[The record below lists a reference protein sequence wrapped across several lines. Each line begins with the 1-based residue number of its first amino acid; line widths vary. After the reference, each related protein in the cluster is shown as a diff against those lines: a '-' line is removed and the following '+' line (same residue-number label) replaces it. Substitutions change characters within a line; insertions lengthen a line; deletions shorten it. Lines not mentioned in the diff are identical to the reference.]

1 MEFEYGA
8 LKLANRAV
16 SKPRMKANRIF
27 QWLSCAMP
35 LLACSVESVVQ
46 EQDRA
51 RQAITTAVEAETLLT
66 SGSVVRSYTDRAAS
80 GGKALRFYTNGSLTT
95 SVASSTAR
103 VSVRARA
110 ALCDGAPNLDVYVA
124 GTRVASLPVDT
135 TSYRDFQIDL
145 SASSSAREFV
155 LRYANDASSGTCDR
169 DLIVDTLTFNDAPP
183 STNVN
188 PFAGEKLYV
197 DPASAARNTVNAWRA
212 AGRGGDADYLE
223 KIAGSAK
230 PVRYFAEWTETPE
243 SQGVE
248 LQVSHYVR
256 LVRQAGALPVMGTY
270 ALPHRDCGNYSKGG
284 FATAESYR
292 AWIEGYA
299 RAIGDA
305 KVVVLLEPDALAGM
319 NCLPNAADQ
328 LERVSL
334 IAFAVRTLKSK
345 PNTYVY
351 IDAGHSK
358 WRTAELMSAR
368 LKEAGV
374 EHADGFVTNNANFN
388 FTSEEIAW
396 GERVSAAIA
405 GKHFIIDTSR
415 NGRGPYTQMHDGDC
429 EPWANPPGRALGALP
444 TANTGHPLVD
454 AFYWL
459 KTPGASDGDCG
470 PFPAAGTWMPEYAL
484 GLCKETPAP

>member
-1 MEFEYGA
+1 M
-8 LKLANRAV
+8 KLPKSV
-16 SKPRMKANRIF
+16 ISKPRMNANRVF
-27 QWLSCAMP
+27 RWVNCAAMP
-35 LLACSVESVVQ
+35 LLACSVETMDQ
-46 EQDRA
+46 EHGRA
-51 RQAITTAVEAETLLT
+51 LQAISAAVEAETLT
-66 SGSVVRSYTDRAAS
+66 VTGSVVRSYTDPAAS
-80 GGKALRFYTNGSLTT
+80 GGKALRFYSNGSLAT
-95 SVASSTAR
+95 SVASSAAR

-110 ALCDGAPNLDVYVA
+110 ALCNGAPNLEVYVA
-124 GTRVASLPVDT
+124 GTRVTSLPVDS
-135 TSYRDFQIDL
+135 TSYRDFQIEL
-145 SASSSAREFV
+145 SASSNPREFV
-155 LRYANDASSGTCDR
+155 LRYENDASSGSCDR
-169 DLIVDTLTFNDAPP
+169 DLIVDTLSFSAASPP
-183 STNVN
+183 TTAN

-197 DPASAARNTVNAWRA
+197 DPASAARKTVNTWRG
-212 AGRGGDADYLE
+212 AGRGEDADYLE

-270 ALPHRDCGNYSKGG
+270 AIPHRDCGNYSKGG
-284 FATAESYR
+284 FPTAEAYR
-292 AWIEGYA
+292 VWVEGYA

-319 NCLPNAADQ
+319 NCLPSAADQ
-328 LERVSL
+328 LERVQL

-358 WRTAELMSAR
+358 WRSAEVMSAR
-368 LKEAGV
+368 LKEAGI
-374 EHADGFVTNNANFN
+374 EQADGFVTNNANFN

-396 GERVSAAIA
+396 GERVSAAVA

-415 NGRGPYTQMHDGDC
+415 NGRGPYTKVHDGDC

-444 TANTGHPLVD
+444 AANTGHPLVD

-470 PFPAAGTWMPEYAL
+470 SFPAAGTWMPEYAL
-484 GLCKETPAP
+484 GLCKEPPTP